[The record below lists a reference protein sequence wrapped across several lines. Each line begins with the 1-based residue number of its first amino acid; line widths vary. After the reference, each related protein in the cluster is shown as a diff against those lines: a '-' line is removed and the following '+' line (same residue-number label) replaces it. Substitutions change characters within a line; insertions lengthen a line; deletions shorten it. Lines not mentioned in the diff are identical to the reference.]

1 MEVIKMR
8 WRITVAL
15 VVLFLCPT
23 SSVLAQAYRIGV
35 DPRVELMSIIFRLAG
50 NNEYTQGR
58 VPSYLDAIDRHFGPY
73 RDHKAIQIAR
83 ELVET
88 DGVSFDAPMNLAVR
102 LKDVESLS
110 ERAPFDRADAGL
122 DGRWHGVKARVFL
135 DALRSF
141 VTDTRF
147 NEFLK
152 SQQALYDVT
161 DSRLRKFV
169 ETNLDLPWY
178 TRFFGARSPVR
189 FIIVP
194 GLVNGGPSYGASVV
208 AEDGVQ
214 EMYAI
219 PGVVEVDA
227 EGLPSFSG
235 SFLDTMVHE
244 FVHSYANPLVDKYY
258 AQLARAGDQLND
270 PLRDAMRRQG
280 YGDGRTLLYESMVRA
295 ATIRYI
301 FEHAGPEAAR
311 RAEESERV
319 RSFLW
324 MGELC
329 DLLATYEK
337 NREAYPTLDSF
348 MPKVVLFFND
358 EAPRIGELQRL
369 YEESRPKVVSMSIA
383 NHAQDVDPAVTE
395 IVIRFNRPVR
405 QVGNPQK
412 TRDPRFGPARF
423 DKTGTVLRI
432 PVTLEP
438 DRQYRFSLTWPEGE
452 PFVSADGVPM
462 NAYTVEFHTRRAVAT
477 STRQ

>member
-1 MEVIKMR
+1 
-8 WRITVAL
+8 
-15 VVLFLCPT
+15 
-23 SSVLAQAYRIGV
+23 
-35 DPRVELMSIIFRLAG
+35 
-50 NNEYTQGR
+50 
-58 VPSYLDAIDRHFGPY
+58 
-73 RDHKAIQIAR
+73 
-83 ELVET
+83 
-88 DGVSFDAPMNLAVR
+88 
-102 LKDVESLS
+102 
-110 ERAPFDRADAGL
+110 
-122 DGRWHGVKARVFL
+122 
-135 DALRSF
+135 
-141 VTDTRF
+141 
-147 NEFLK
+147 
-152 SQQALYDVT
+152 
-161 DSRLRKFV
+161 
-169 ETNLDLPWY
+169 
-178 TRFFGARSPVR
+178 
-189 FIIVP
+189 
-194 GLVNGGPSYGASVV
+194 
-208 AEDGVQ
+208 
-214 EMYAI
+214 
-219 PGVVEVDA
+219 A

-295 ATIRYI
+295 ATIRYS